1 MKKILPSIKKLFTPS
16 FVRKSGRILMIVFS
30 AILTASVAAGA
41 MLEANSDQVNN
52 YLGTK
57 TTETTGGGSYDT
69 YTPDEEYLNADGSA
83 NTAALVEA
91 HKQLGIQM
99 AEEGTVLLKNKNSA
113 LPLSSS
119 EMNVTLLGYA
129 STAAGANYGMSVGSP
144 EAESQNV
151 SFYEALTDAG
161 FSVNSTIY
169 KAYTSVGG
177 SSEPSLTSVAS
188 AAGVSSLDSAIGK
201 YSDAAIIVIGR
212 DSSENTDYSYYSSS
226 SSGTSYLALTSNE
239 LELIKWACSSS
250 KFKKV
255 IVVLTTT
262 SAMELGALAS
272 STGDYSVDAI
282 LQAGFPGNYGFIGVA
297 NIIKGDANPSGRLVD
312 TYATNSGSSPAMVN
326 FGDYSYSNYSSSG
339 VTDNDDGENYV
350 VYAEGIYVGY
360 KYYETRYEDC
370 VLNQGNAS
378 SSAGVFAS
386 SNSKWSYSEE
396 VTYSFGYG
404 LSYTTFSQEITKVE
418 WGSGHKT
425 ATITVK
431 VSNTGSVAGK
441 SVVQVYGQSPYTQY
455 DKDNGIEKASVQL
468 LAYEKT
474 EEIPAGESVQI
485 EVEVDMQYLASY
497 DSKKTGSYI
506 MEKGDYYFALG
517 WNNTE
522 EGAHAAINNILAC
535 KLASKSTTT
544 TTTTTENGM
553 DCTVTDSEYKAT
565 VRKFTWDESENTF
578 STSKAGV
585 TVSNQLSDLDYN
597 NYNSGTV
604 TYLSRSNWCSTWPT
618 EYKSLTITSSM
629 VSYLKNDFHT
639 NTTTSTEELP
649 EFGQDGEYNFPDMF
663 GADFDDDR
671 WDDVINQIT
680 LESAVN
686 YTATGNRSFYAIDEI
701 HFLSSNS
708 YVENGSV
715 GIQKTLS
722 QQSDSNSP
730 WYVSSSDSNANYYTN
745 TFCSPTVMAATWNKD
760 LLEEMGELWGN
771 DALFENIPMV
781 WAPSINIHRTPYN
794 GRNGDYYSEDPIIS
808 GYSALSVGKGAISK
822 GLITTI
828 KHYAFNNQE
837 TNRIGVST
845 FMTEQTARETEL
857 RGFQIALE
865 GYYDEDGNRSEYV
878 LGLMTAY
885 NRAGATYSAA
895 HTGLMQ
901 GILRGEWNY
910 NGYATSDLLSVA
922 STYMPY
928 EESMLAGLTNYD
940 LSTSNGKTI
949 WTVSSS
955 DTTRRTISSIIS
967 DIQNDAEI
975 LTAIKQNLKYSLYTW
990 SRSNLANWMTSDTKV
1005 VWVLNWWRGTYIS
1018 LEALGGVFIAG
1029 GGTLFVLSYVGP
1041 LSDNWK
1047 RKAGGKQ

>member
-226 SSGTSYLALTSNE
+226 SEGTSYLALTSNE
-239 LELIKWACSSS
+239 LALIKWARESSR
-250 KFKKV
+250 FKKV

-262 SAMELGALAS
+262 SAMELGALES

-370 VLNQGNAS
+370 VLGQGSAS

-386 SNSKWSYSEE
+386 SSKTSSSGTWNYSQE

-404 LSYTTFSQEITKVE
+404 LSYTTFSQKIKSVT

-425 ATITVK
+425 ATITVEVTNK
-431 VSNTGSVAGK
+431 GSVAGK
-441 SVVQVYGQSPYTQY
+441 SVVQVYGQSPYTDY
-455 DKDNGIEKASVQL
+455 DKSNGIEKASVQL

-474 EEIPAGESVQI
+474 EEIPANGTVEI

-506 MEKGDYYFALG
+506 MEKSTEYYFALG
-517 WNNTE
+517 WNSEE
-522 EGAHAAINNILAC
+522 EGAHAAVNNILAA
-535 KLASKSTTT
+535 KGRTK
-544 TTTTTENGM
+544 ENGM
-553 DCTVTDSEYKAT
+553 DYTVGASEYTDT
-565 VRKFTWDESENTF
+565 VYKFSWTEDENTF

-597 NYNSGTV
+597 YYNSGKV
-604 TYLSRSNWCSTWPT
+604 TYLSRSDWSGTWPT
-618 EYKSLTITSSM
+618 EYTSLTITSGM

-639 NTTTSTEELP
+639 NTKTSTEELP

-901 GILRGEWNY
+901 GILRGEWDY

-975 LTAIKQNLKYSLYTW
+975 LKAIKQNLKYSLYTW

-1041 LSDNWK
+1041 LSDSWK